1 MNPFDNRDGQFL
13 LLADDEGR
21 HALWPAPLTGPA
33 GWRTVHRGGHAD
45 CLARATELWTDM
57 RPRSVVA
64 AHMNGAA
71 NPDRPASAAE
81 LFEEQAARQPG
92 ETALVYEDTELTY
105 GMLNARANRVAHR
118 LIARGVGPEDVV
130 ALLLPRSAELVVGL
144 LAILKSGAA
153 YMPVDTEYPAQ
164 RRELMFDLARP
175 ARVIDA
181 ELLAVLEA
189 EAEAQAEGGLDRDP
203 VDVDRVRPLT
213 PEGAAYLIFTSGSTG
228 VPKGIVMHDA
238 GLTNLLRWQRGALPG
253 GPGVRTAQFAAIG
266 FDVSVQ
272 EILST
277 LVSGRTLVVPP
288 DGIRRDPEAVVAWLE
303 RHRVNELFAPTAVLD
318 AVFGAAAEN
327 GSELPHLTD
336 VIQAGEAL
344 HVDGGLRDFGRR
356 TPFRLHNEY
365 GPAETHV
372 VLAHTL
378 SADAAG
384 WPSSV
389 PIGTEVTATRSYVLD
404 DELRPVPDGTSGEL
418 YLAGAQVARGY
429 WRRPDLTAQ
438 RFVPDPYG
446 GPGSVMY
453 RSGDLVRRRA
463 DGVFEFLG
471 RADDQVKIRGFRV
484 EPGEVEAVLLGHPEV
499 TQCAVVARK
508 DEPTGPR
515 LVAYT
520 VGDADGPALRAHLA
534 HLPDYLVPSAFVRLE
549 SFPLSPNG
557 KVDRRNLPAPVR
569 EPAGLIEPRNETEAL
584 YCAIFAE
591 VLKLPEVGPDDDFF
605 RLGGHSLLATRLTT
619 LIRRRT
625 GIPVP
630 ARRVYDAPTPAALAV
645 LMALPVAASTDSPS
659 GDSAAADSAQPV
671 AVQRVGVQPVGA

>member
-13 LLADDEGR
+13 LLADDQGR
-21 HALWPAPLTGPA
+21 HALWPAPLTVPA

-45 CLARATELWTDM
+45 CLERVTELWTDM
-57 RPRSVVA
+57 RPLSVVD
-64 AHMNGAA
+64 AHTRGTSRT
-71 NPDRPASAAE
+71 DRPACTVE
-81 LFEEQAARQPG
+81 LFERQAARQPG
-92 ETALVYEDTELTY
+92 QTAVVHEDVELTY
-105 GMLNARANRVAHR
+105 HALNARANRVAHR

-144 LAILKSGAA
+144 LAILKTGAA
-153 YMPVDTEYPAQ
+153 YMPVDTEYPEQ
-164 RRELMFDLARP
+164 RRRLMFDLARP
-175 ARVIDA
+175 ALVVDA
-181 ELLAVLEA
+181 ELLAALEA
-189 EAEAQAEGGLDRDP
+189 EQGPGHDP
-203 VDVDRVRPLT
+203 VDADRVRPVT
-213 PEGAAYLIFTSGSTG
+213 PRGAAYLIFTSGSTG

-272 EILST
+272 EILFA
-277 LVSGRTLVVPP
+277 LVSGRTLVVPQ

-318 AVFGAAAEN
+318 ALVAAAAET
-327 GSELPHLTD
+327 GSALPHLTD

-378 SADAAG
+378 PADAAG

-404 DELRPVPDGTSGEL
+404 EQLRPVPDGTTGEL

-446 GPGSVMY
+446 GAGSVMY
-453 RSGDLVRRRA
+453 RSGDLVRRGA

-484 EPGEVEAVLLGHPEV
+484 EPGEVEAVLLSHPGV
-499 TQCAVVARK
+499 TRCAVVVRR
-508 DEPTGPR
+508 DEATGPR

-520 VGDADGPALRAHLA
+520 VGDADEPALRAHLA
-534 HLPDYLVPSAFVRLE
+534 HLPDYLVPSAFVRLD

-557 KVDRRNLPAPVR
+557 KVDRKNLPAPVR
-569 EPAGLIEPRNETEAL
+569 QPAGRTEPRTEAEAL

-605 RLGGHSLLATRLTT
+605 RLGGHSLLATRLTA

-625 GIPVP
+625 GVSVP
-630 ARRVYDAPTPAALAV
+630 ARRVYDAPTPAALA
-645 LMALPVAASTDSPS
+645 ALTAQQVPAS
-659 GDSAAADSAQPV
+659 
-671 AVQRVGVQPVGA
+671 VGA

>member
-21 HALWPAPLTGPA
+21 HALWPAPLTVPS
-33 GWRTVHRGGHAD
+33 GWHTVHRGGHAE
-45 CLARATELWTDM
+45 CLERATELWTDM
-57 RPRSVVA
+57 RPLSVVA
-64 AHMNGAA
+64 AHTQAA
-71 NPDRPASAAE
+71 ARPDRPASAAE
-81 LFEEQAARQPG
+81 MFERQAARHPG
-92 ETALVYEDTELTY
+92 RTALVFEDTELTY
-105 GMLNARANRVAHR
+105 RALNARANRVAHR
-118 LIARGVGPEDVV
+118 LTARGVGPEDVV

-153 YMPVDTEYPAQ
+153 YMPVDTEYPEQ
-164 RRELMFDLARP
+164 RRQLMFDLARP
-175 ARVIDA
+175 ACVVDA
-181 ELLAVLEA
+181 ELLAALEA
-189 EAEAQAEGGLDRDP
+189 EAEAEGGLDRDP
-203 VDVDRVRPLT
+203 VDADRVRPLT

-238 GLTNLLRWQRGALPG
+238 GLTNLLRWQRAALPG

-318 AVFGAAAEN
+318 ALVAAAAEN

-356 TPFRLHNEY
+356 SPFRLHNEY

-378 SADAAG
+378 SADAAD

-404 DELRPVPDGTSGEL
+404 ERLRPVPDGTSGEL

-446 GPGSVMY
+446 GPGAVMY

-499 TQCAVVARK
+499 TQCAVVARV
-508 DEPTGPR
+508 DEHTGPR

-520 VGDADGPALRAHLA
+520 VGGADETALRAHLA
-534 HLPDYLVPSAFVRLE
+534 HLPDYLVPSAYVRLE

-557 KVDRRNLPAPVR
+557 KVDRKNLPAPVR
-569 EPAGLIEPRNETEAL
+569 EPAARTEPRTETEAL

-605 RLGGHSLLATRLTT
+605 RLGGHSLLATRLTA

-625 GIPVP
+625 GTSVP
-630 ARRVYDAPTPAALAV
+630 ARRVYDAPTPAALA
-645 LMALPVAASTDSPS
+645 ALTAAPAAASSVPT
-659 GDSAAADSAQPV
+659 QPV
-671 AVQRVGVQPVGA
+671 SA

>member
-1 MNPFDNRDGQFL
+1 
-13 LLADDEGR
+13 
-21 HALWPAPLTGPA
+21 
-33 GWRTVHRGGHAD
+33 
-45 CLARATELWTDM
+45 
-57 RPRSVVA
+57 
-64 AHMNGAA
+64 
-71 NPDRPASAAE
+71 
-81 LFEEQAARQPG
+81 
-92 ETALVYEDTELTY
+92 
-105 GMLNARANRVAHR
+105 
-118 LIARGVGPEDVV
+118 
-130 ALLLPRSAELVVGL
+130 
-144 LAILKSGAA
+144 
-153 YMPVDTEYPAQ
+153 
-164 RRELMFDLARP
+164 
-175 ARVIDA
+175 
-181 ELLAVLEA
+181 
-189 EAEAQAEGGLDRDP
+189 
-203 VDVDRVRPLT
+203 
-213 PEGAAYLIFTSGSTG
+213 
-228 VPKGIVMHDA
+228 
-238 GLTNLLRWQRGALPG
+238 
-253 GPGVRTAQFAAIG
+253 
-266 FDVSVQ
+266 
-272 EILST
+272 
-277 LVSGRTLVVPP
+277 
-288 DGIRRDPEAVVAWLE
+288 
-303 RHRVNELFAPTAVLD
+303 VLD
-318 AVFGAAAEN
+318 ALVAAAMDN
-327 GSELPHLTD
+327 GSELAHLTD

-404 DELRPVPDGTSGEL
+404 EELRPVPDGGSGEL

-429 WRRPDLTAQ
+429 WQRPDLTAQ

-446 GPGSVMY
+446 GPGTVMY

-508 DEPTGPR
+508 DEATGPR

-520 VGDADGPALRAHLA
+520 VGGAEEPALRAHLA

-557 KVDRRNLPAPVR
+557 KVDRKNLPAPVR
-569 EPAGLIEPRNETEAL
+569 EPAARTEPRTETEAL

-605 RLGGHSLLATRLTT
+605 RLGGHSLLATRLTA

-625 GIPVP
+625 GLAVP
-630 ARRVYDAPTPAALAV
+630 ARRLYDAPTPAALA
-645 LMALPVAASTDSPS
+645 ALAAPPVAA
-659 GDSAAADSAQPV
+659 
-671 AVQRVGVQPVGA
+671 QPVGA